1 MLHSYPK
8 PRCRSHCRTGSFS
21 SVCCHRRS
29 MNADEKVTVS
39 LSDMISRLTSGI
51 KMEFEVKRMDPLF
64 ASQEDYDAFQARH
77 AQHQVKKG
85 DLSTYSGSCY
95 LGIDAGSTTTKVALV
110 GEDGSLLYSFY
121 DNNNGSTIA
130 TAIRLFPRLRKNCQR
145 PLTLPGPAPPDTAR
159 PC

>member
-1 MLHSYPK
+1 
-8 PRCRSHCRTGSFS
+8 
-21 SVCCHRRS
+21 

-77 AQHQVKKG
+77 AQHQVKNG
-85 DLSTYSGSCY
+85 DLSTYSGNCY

-130 TAIRLFPRLRKNCQR
+130 TAIRAIS
-145 PLTLPGPAPPDTAR
+145 GD
-159 PC
+159 